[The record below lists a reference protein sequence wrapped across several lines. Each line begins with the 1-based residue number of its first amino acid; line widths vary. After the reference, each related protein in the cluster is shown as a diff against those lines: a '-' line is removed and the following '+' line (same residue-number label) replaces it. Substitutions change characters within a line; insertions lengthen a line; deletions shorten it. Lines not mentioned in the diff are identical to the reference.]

1 MVVRMGHIDTVDVDY
16 DCHFTCQL
24 HGRTTI
30 AHSTE
35 RGVRAIGEVGLP
47 RCPVLSYELRF
58 GEEKERKEGETSALI
73 LICLVPQNKTLEHV
87 QQCIL
92 RSANVNRRV
101 ASDTAWPRFRHR
113 FANSNVATYSPN
125 TNQ

>member
-47 RCPVLSYELRF
+47 RCPVLSYELLW
-58 GEEKERKEGETSALI
+58 GRKRKKRRRDICFDIDMSCATKQNTRACAAMHPTQRKCQQEGG
-73 LICLVPQNKTLEHV
+73 K
-87 QQCIL
+87 
-92 RSANVNRRV
+92 
-101 ASDTAWPRFRHR
+101 
-113 FANSNVATYSPN
+113 
-125 TNQ
+125 